1 MEIGV
6 IGLGKMGYGL
16 ACNLKDNGYTV
27 FGNDIGEESVV
38 KANEYGVISHLE
50 MEKFLE
56 EFTDKKVIFLMTPSG
71 EIVDQTIQKIL
82 PSLNNGDIVIDAGNS
97 NYKDSIRRYSELK
110 EKGIDFLDCGTSGGP
125 AGARNG
131 ACTMIGGDPEVF
143 ETLEKVFIDIS
154 VDGGSLYTGKA
165 GSGHY
170 VKMIHNGIEYGMMQ
184 AIAEGYELLY
194 KSGFD
199 LDLEAISKLW
209 NNGSVIRSW
218 LVELAG
224 SALSKNPDME
234 GLQGIVHASGEGKW
248 TVETALELEVPAP
261 VIALSLMMRNRSL
274 ESDTFSGK
282 LLASLRNE
290 FGGHD
295 ITMDK

>member
-27 FGNDIGEESVV
+27 YGYDINSSEVA
-38 KANEYGVISHLE
+38 KAADYGIGAYSELSE
-50 MEKFLE
+50 FLKSFE
-56 EFTDKKVIFLMTPSG
+56 NQKIIFLMTPSG
-71 EIVDQTIQKIL
+71 VIVDETIEKIL
-82 PSLNNGDIVIDAGNS
+82 PELKRGDIIIDAGNS
-97 NYKDSIRRYSELK
+97 NFNDSIRRYKSLK

-125 AGARNG
+125 RGARHG
-131 ACTMIGGDPEVF
+131 ACTMIGGDFEVYKSLETVF
-143 ETLEKVFIDIS
+143 EKIS
-154 VDGGSLYTGKA
+154 VEGGSLYTGEA

-194 KSGFD
+194 KSGYD
-199 LDLEAISKLW
+199 LDLEKISKLW

-224 SALSKNPDME
+224 SALSKNPDMQ

-248 TVETALELEVPAP
+248 TVETALDLEVPAP

-274 ESDTFSGK
+274 ESDTFAGK

-295 ITMDK
+295 IVE

>member
-38 KANEYGVISHLE
+38 KANEYGVTSHLE
-50 MEKFLE
+50 MEKFLS

-82 PSLNNGDIVIDAGNS
+82 PSLNSGDIVIDAGNS
-97 NYKDSIRRYSELK
+97 NYKDSIRRYGELK

-143 ETLEKVFIDIS
+143 KSLEKVFVDIS
-154 VDGGSLYTGKA
+154 VEGGSLYTGKA

-199 LDLEAISKLW
+199 LDLEAISMLW

-234 GLQGIVHASGEGKW
+234 GLQGVVHASGEGKW

-295 ITMDK
+295 ITIEE